1 MPALQIGGAST
12 DNLTVTRT
20 EQHDARALVSL
31 NRSHR
36 IAPHGLSRTRRRRA
50 HGVVTSL
57 LVVAVA
63 TLTSIGAFVAIV
75 AVPARAA
82 AAAPVMHPY
91 AGDGVVPFGDAGIYG
106 TLTTT
111 LSSAITGMAAT
122 PDGKGYWLVGADG
135 GVFAFGD
142 AVFYGSL
149 GAMKLYG
156 PIVAIT
162 STPDGKGYWLAAL
175 DGGVFSFGDATFYGS
190 MGATTLARPIVGMAV
205 TPDGKGYWLVAGDGG
220 VFSFGDATF
229 YGSMGATHLAAGV
242 TGIASTRDG
251 KGYWMVAGDGGVF
264 AFGDAT
270 FYGSLAKKP
279 PPDSIAG
286 MAPTPD
292 GDGYWMVDNGGTVY
306 QFGNAQLFGSTA
318 TTKPIAPVAAIT
330 PTSDG
335 QGYWLLEPDDWS
347 YSFSSPSPYDLA
359 SSAAI
364 TALATS
370 QVGPDPDD
378 AQGAFCNP
386 YGPCEAWCALFVT
399 WVWGQAG
406 IPVPSIPFTGNV
418 YAWAAA
424 HGRIVPGT
432 VLPAP
437 GDAVLYGTG
446 PQSTATSVH
455 TGLVVEVWPDSAV
468 LTVEGDAGPAPTGQ
482 LSVIINGPFLPAD
495 SASYNGVPVYAVA
508 QPVH

>member
-1 MPALQIGGAST
+1 
-12 DNLTVTRT
+12 LTVTRT
-20 EQHDARALVSL
+20 EQHHARALASL

-36 IAPHGLSRTRRRRA
+36 IAPHF
-50 HGVVTSL
+50 TSL
-57 LVVAVA
+57 LVVAIA

-82 AAAPVMHPY
+82 SAAPVVHPY
-91 AGDGVVPFGDAGIYG
+91 AGDGVVPFGDAGSYG
-106 TLTTT
+106 TVTTA
-111 LSSAITGMAAT
+111 LASAVTGMAPT
-122 PDGKGYWLVGADG
+122 PDDKGYWLVGADG

-142 AVFYGSL
+142 AAFYGSL
-149 GAMKLYG
+149 GAVKLYG
-156 PIVAIT
+156 PVVAIT
-162 STPDGKGYWLAAL
+162 ATPDGKGYWLAAL
-175 DGGVFSFGDATFYGS
+175 DGGVFAFGDAGFYGS
-190 MGATTLARPIVGMAV
+190 MGGTTLAQPIVGMAA

-220 VFSFGDATF
+220 VFSFGDATY

-242 TGIASTRDG
+242 TGIASTHDG
-251 KGYWMVAGDGGVF
+251 KGYWMVGGDGGVF
-264 AFGDAT
+264 SFGDAT
-270 FYGSLAKKP
+270 FYGSLATKP

-286 MAPTPD
+286 IAPTPD
-292 GDGYWMVDNGGTVY
+292 GKGYWMVDNGGTVD
-306 QFGNAQLFGSTA
+306 QFGDAQLFGSTA
-318 TTKPIAPVAAIT
+318 TTKPIAPVSAIV

-335 QGYWLLEPDDWS
+335 KGYWLLEPDDWS
-347 YSFSSPSPYDLA
+347 YSFSAPSPYDLA
-359 SSAAI
+359 PSAAI

-370 QVGPDPDD
+370 QVGPDPDT
-378 AQGAFCNP
+378 AQGAYCNP
-386 YGPCEAWCALFVT
+386 YGPCEQWCALFVT
-399 WVWGQAG
+399 WIWAHAG

-455 TGLVVEVWPDSAV
+455 TGLVVEAWPDDAV
-468 LTVEGDAGPAPTGQ
+468 LTVEGDAGPAPSGQ
-482 LSVIINGPFLPAD
+482 LSVIVNGPFLLRD

-508 QPVH
+508 QPVR